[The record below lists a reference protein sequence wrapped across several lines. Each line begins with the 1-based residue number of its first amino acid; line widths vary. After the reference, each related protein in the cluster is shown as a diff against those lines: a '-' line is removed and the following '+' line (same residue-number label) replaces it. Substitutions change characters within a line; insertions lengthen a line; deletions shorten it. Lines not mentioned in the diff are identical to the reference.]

1 MSRQAIV
8 AAAASQIGPF
18 DQQKVDGYWRAVLT
32 ADQYHDGIK
41 LSWCGAFALA
51 MLHKAGV
58 GLDKHWHFG
67 SGFLL
72 VPPHPLPRVSTPQ
85 AGDIIYLDKP
95 FQHHAVC
102 EFAAGDV
109 IHSIDGNQPDV
120 RRKTRVMASALTFY
134 SVDSLLPPPS
144 PAPTT
149 TRPTIHFGS
158 AGDDV
163 KDWQDILFK
172 AGYPRLTDGQFG
184 PKTLLYTKLYQSAHG
199 LASDG
204 IVGAHTWASAE
215 NNVKQ

>member
-58 GLDKHWHFG
+58 GLDKNWHFG

-72 VPPHPLPRVSTPQ
+72 VPPHPLSVTTTPIT
-85 AGDIIYLDKP
+85 GDIGYQDKP
-95 FQHHAVC
+95 FQHHFIV
-102 EFAAGDV
+102 EVAAGDV

-120 RRKTRVMASALTFY
+120 RRKTRVKSSALTFY
-134 SVDSLLPPPS
+134 SVGSLLPLPV
-144 PAPTT
+144 PAPLTK
-149 TRPTIHFGS
+149 RSTIYFGS
-158 AGDDV
+158 TGDDV
-163 KDWQDILFK
+163 KDWQDILFR

-184 PKTLLYTKLYQSAHG
+184 PKTLLYTKLYQAAHN

-204 IVGAHTWASAE
+204 VVGPYTWASAE
-215 NNVKQ
+215 SDVQQ